1 MPVDGPLDLLYTM
14 QGEASMRAERA
25 SSHANALRAEADDY
39 EREAFRHS
47 SQVQWLQQAI
57 DAMNTMPEDADEA

>member
-1 MPVDGPLDLLYTM
+1 MPVDGPLDFLYTM

-25 SSHANALRAEADDY
+25 SRQALALRAEADDY
-39 EREAFRHS
+39 DREAFRHS

-57 DAMNTMPEDADEA
+57 DAMNTMPEDADET